1 MPSLVTNSKIWGEM
15 FGTKEMRDVFS
26 DETTV
31 QLYLDVE
38 AALARSQSKLGII
51 PKEAGEKITAAAN
64 LTWINWDTLKTRTEI
79 VGYPILP
86 LVEQLSLSVDDG
98 YGQYCHWGA
107 TTQDI
112 MDTADVLQIRKGI
125 TLLSKDLNAIAVALS
140 KIVKKHMNTPMT
152 GRTHL
157 QHALPI
163 PFGYKAAT
171 WLSSI
176 DRHIKRLEEIKS
188 RVFNVSF
195 FGAAGTLAS
204 LGETDGLQTQ
214 TNLAKELN
222 LNVPDVSW
230 HSIRDNF
237 CEVTGWLALVGAS
250 LGKIAYDI
258 MLMMQT
264 EIQEVAEPFLHGR
277 GASSTMPQKRNPI
290 SSEVMLACS
299 KLLREHHSS
308 MLDAMVL
315 DHERA
320 TGQWH
325 VEWYT
330 LPNAF
335 IISSACLSSA
345 KYLLEGL
352 EISVDNMK
360 DNMNKTN
367 GLIVAESVMMSLAPH
382 IGRQVAHDIVYECCR
397 DSLKNKTPFIDALLS
412 QASISNIFNRSKLLE
427 IVDPANYL
435 GAAPAMAQRL
445 LDNR

>member
-1 MPSLVTNSKIWGEM
+1 MPALVTNSKIWGEM
-15 FGTKEMRDVFS
+15 FGTKEMHQVFS
-26 DETTV
+26 DERTI

-51 PKEAGEKITAAAN
+51 PEEAGKKITQASK
-64 LTWINWDTLKTRTEI
+64 LELIDWEKLEKRTTI

-86 LVEQLSLSVDDG
+86 LVEQLSSAVKDG

-112 MDTADVLQIRKGI
+112 MDTADVLQIREGLE
-125 TLLSKDLNAIAVALS
+125 LLTSDLNGIADALV
-140 KIVKKHMNTPMT
+140 KIIKEHIETPMA

-157 QHALPI
+157 QHALPVS
-163 PFGYKAAT
+163 FGYKAAT
-171 WLSSI
+171 WLSGI

-188 RVFNVSF
+188 RIFNLSF

-204 LGETDGLQTQ
+204 LGEENGLNTQ
-214 TNLAKELN
+214 IALANELG

-237 CEVTGWLALVGAS
+237 CEVSGWLAIVGAS
-250 LGKIAYDI
+250 LGKIAYDV

-277 GASSTMPQKRNPI
+277 GSSSTMPQKRNPI
-290 SSEVMLACS
+290 SSEIMLACS

-325 VEWYT
+325 VEWNAI
-330 LPNAF
+330 PNSF
-335 IISSACLSSA
+335 IIASSSFKSA
-345 KYLLEGL
+345 RFLLEGL
-352 EISVDNMK
+352 EVSPENMK
-360 DNMNKTN
+360 KNIDKTN
-367 GLIVAESVMMSLAPH
+367 GLIVAEAVMMALAPH
-382 IGRQVAHDIVYECCR
+382 IGRQVAHDIVYDCCR
-397 DSLKNKTPFIDALLS
+397 QTIKNNIPFVDSLLADKN
-412 QASISNIFNRSKLLE
+412 ISKIFNENDLLE
-427 IVDPANYL
+427 IVNPSNYL
-435 GAAPAMAQRL
+435 GAAPAMANKL
-445 LDNR
+445 LKNR

>member
-140 KIVKKHMNTPMT
+140 KIVKKHINTPMA

-176 DRHIKRLEEIKS
+176 DRHTKRLEEIKS

-214 TNLAKELN
+214 ANLAKELN

-250 LGKIAYDI
+250 LGKIAYDV

-412 QASISNIFNRSKLLE
+412 QASISNIFNKSQLVK
-427 IVDPANYL
+427 IVDPTNYL

>member
-64 LTWINWDTLKTRTEI
+64 LTWINWDILKTRTEI

-140 KIVKKHMNTPMT
+140 KIVKKHINTPMA

-176 DRHIKRLEEIKS
+176 DRHTKRLEEIKS

-214 TNLAKELN
+214 ANLAKELN

-250 LGKIAYDI
+250 LGKIAYDV

-412 QASISNIFNRSKLLE
+412 QAAISNIFNKSQLVK
-427 IVDPANYL
+427 IVNPANYL

>member
-38 AALARSQSKLGII
+38 AALARSQSNLGII

-140 KIVKKHMNTPMT
+140 KIVKKHINTPMA

-176 DRHIKRLEEIKS
+176 DRHTKRLEEIKS

-214 TNLAKELN
+214 ANLAKELN

>member
-140 KIVKKHMNTPMT
+140 KIVKKHINTPMA

-176 DRHIKRLEEIKS
+176 DRHTKRLEEIKS

-214 TNLAKELN
+214 ANLAKELN

-250 LGKIAYDI
+250 LGKIAYDV

-360 DNMNKTN
+360 DKMNKTN

-412 QASISNIFNRSKLLE
+412 QAAISNIFNKSQLVK
-427 IVDPANYL
+427 IVDPTNYL

>member
-1 MPSLVTNSKIWGEM
+1 
-15 FGTKEMRDVFS
+15 
-26 DETTV
+26 
-31 QLYLDVE
+31 
-38 AALARSQSKLGII
+38 
-51 PKEAGEKITAAAN
+51 
-64 LTWINWDTLKTRTEI
+64 
-79 VGYPILP
+79 
-86 LVEQLSLSVDDG
+86 
-98 YGQYCHWGA
+98 
-107 TTQDI
+107 
-112 MDTADVLQIRKGI
+112 
-125 TLLSKDLNAIAVALS
+125 
-140 KIVKKHMNTPMT
+140 
-152 GRTHL
+152 
-157 QHALPI
+157 
-163 PFGYKAAT
+163 
-171 WLSSI
+171 
-176 DRHIKRLEEIKS
+176 
-188 RVFNVSF
+188 
-195 FGAAGTLAS
+195 
-204 LGETDGLQTQ
+204 
-214 TNLAKELN
+214 
-222 LNVPDVSW
+222 
-230 HSIRDNF
+230 
-237 CEVTGWLALVGAS
+237 
-250 LGKIAYDI
+250 

>member
-1 MPSLVTNSKIWGEM
+1 MPALVTNSKIWGEM
-15 FGTKEMRDVFS
+15 FGTKEMHHIFS
-26 DETTV
+26 DEETI
-31 QLYLDVE
+31 QLYLEVE

-51 PKEAGEKITAAAN
+51 PKQAGREITAAAS
-64 LTWINWDTLKTRTEI
+64 LGSINWDTLKLRTSI

-86 LVEQLSLSVDDG
+86 LVEQLSLSVKDG

-112 MDTADVLQIRKGI
+112 MDTADVLQIRKGLN
-125 TLLSKDLNAIAVALS
+125 LLSKDLDAIAHALS
-140 KIVKKHMNTPMT
+140 KIVKTHIDTPMA

-163 PFGYKAAT
+163 TFGYKAAT

-204 LGETDGLQTQ
+204 LGEVDGLNTQ
-214 TNLAKELN
+214 ASLAKELD
-222 LNVPDVSW
+222 LNIPDVSW

-237 CEVTGWLALVGAS
+237 CEVTGWLALVGSS
-250 LGKIAYDI
+250 LGKIAYDV

-264 EIQEVAEPFLHGR
+264 ETQEVAEPYLHGR
-277 GASSTMPQKRNPI
+277 GSSSTMPQKRNPI

-325 VEWYT
+325 VEWYA

-335 IISSACLSSA
+335 VISSACLSSA

-352 EISVDNMK
+352 EISPENMK
-360 DNMNKTN
+360 DNLNKTN
-367 GLIVAESVMMSLAPH
+367 GLIVAEAVMMNLAPH
-382 IGRQVAHDIVYECCR
+382 IGRQIAHDVVYECCR
-397 DSLKNKTPFIDALLS
+397 VSLKNKIPFIDALLS
-412 QASISNIFNRSKLLE
+412 EKVISNVLNKKELE
-427 IVDPANYL
+427 QIIDPSNYL

>member
-1 MPSLVTNSKIWGEM
+1 
-15 FGTKEMRDVFS
+15 
-26 DETTV
+26 
-31 QLYLDVE
+31 
-38 AALARSQSKLGII
+38 
-51 PKEAGEKITAAAN
+51 
-64 LTWINWDTLKTRTEI
+64 
-79 VGYPILP
+79 
-86 LVEQLSLSVDDG
+86 
-98 YGQYCHWGA
+98 
-107 TTQDI
+107 
-112 MDTADVLQIRKGI
+112 MDTADVLQIRKGLD
-125 TLLSKDLNAIAVALS
+125 LLSKDLDSIANALS
-140 KIVKKHMNTPMT
+140 KIIKDHLNTPMA

-157 QHALPI
+157 QHALPVS
-163 PFGYKAAT
+163 FGYKAAT

-188 RVFNVSF
+188 RIFNVSF

-204 LGETDGLQTQ
+204 LGEVDGLNTQ
-214 TNLAKELN
+214 ANLAKELN

-237 CEVTGWLALVGAS
+237 CEVTGWLALVGSS
-250 LGKIAYDI
+250 LGKIAYDV

-264 EIQEVAEPFLHGR
+264 ETQEVAEPFLHGR
-277 GASSTMPQKRNPI
+277 GSSSTMPQKRNPI
-290 SSEVMLACS
+290 SSEIMLACS

-325 VEWYT
+325 VEWYA

-335 IISSACLSSA
+335 IISSACFSSA

-352 EISVDNMK
+352 EISPENMK
-360 DNMNKTN
+360 FNLNKTN
-367 GLIVAESVMMSLAPH
+367 GLIVAEAVMMALAPH

-397 DSLKNKTPFIDALLS
+397 ESLKNKVTFIDALLS
-412 QASISNIFNRSKLLE
+412 EKAISNVFNKKELE
-427 IVDPANYL
+427 KVIDPSNYL

-445 LDNR
+445 LNNR

>member
-38 AALARSQSKLGII
+38 AALARSQSNLGII

-140 KIVKKHMNTPMT
+140 KIVKKHMNTPMA

-352 EISVDNMK
+352 EISVENMK

-382 IGRQVAHDIVYECCR
+382 IGRQIAHDIVYECCR

>member
-38 AALARSQSKLGII
+38 AALARSQSNLGII

-140 KIVKKHMNTPMT
+140 KIVKKHMNTPMA

-382 IGRQVAHDIVYECCR
+382 IGRQIAHDIVYECCR

>member
-86 LVEQLSLSVDDG
+86 LVEQLSLSVDDR

-140 KIVKKHMNTPMT
+140 KIVKKHINTPMA

-176 DRHIKRLEEIKS
+176 DRHTKRLEEIKS

-214 TNLAKELN
+214 ANLAKELN

-250 LGKIAYDI
+250 LGKIAYDV

-412 QASISNIFNRSKLLE
+412 QASISNIFNKSQLVK
-427 IVDPANYL
+427 IVDPTNYL

>member
-1 MPSLVTNSKIWGEM
+1 MPALVTNSKIWGEM
-15 FGTKEMRDVFS
+15 FGTKEMHQVFS
-26 DETTV
+26 DERTI

-51 PKEAGEKITAAAN
+51 PEEAGKKITQASK
-64 LTWINWDTLKTRTEI
+64 LELIDWEKLEKRTTI

-86 LVEQLSLSVDDG
+86 LVEQLSSAVKDG

-112 MDTADVLQIRKGI
+112 MDTADVLQIREGLE
-125 TLLSKDLNAIAVALS
+125 LLTSDLNGIADALV
-140 KIVKKHMNTPMT
+140 KIIKEHIETPMA

-157 QHALPI
+157 QHALPVS
-163 PFGYKAAT
+163 FGYKAAT
-171 WLSSI
+171 WLSGI

-188 RVFNVSF
+188 RIFNLSF

-204 LGETDGLQTQ
+204 LGEENGLNTQ
-214 TNLAKELN
+214 IALANELG

-237 CEVTGWLALVGAS
+237 CEVTGWLAIVGAS
-250 LGKIAYDI
+250 LGKIAYDV

-277 GASSTMPQKRNPI
+277 GSSSTMPQKRNTI
-290 SSEVMLACS
+290 SSEIMLACS

-325 VEWYT
+325 VEWNAI
-330 LPNAF
+330 PNSF
-335 IISSACLSSA
+335 IIASSSFKSA
-345 KYLLEGL
+345 RFLLEGL
-352 EISVDNMK
+352 EVSPENMK
-360 DNMNKTN
+360 KNIDKTN
-367 GLIVAESVMMSLAPH
+367 GLIVAEAVMMALAPH
-382 IGRQVAHDIVYECCR
+382 IGRQVAHDIVYDCCR
-397 DSLKNKTPFIDALLS
+397 QTIKNNIPFVDSLLADKN
-412 QASISNIFNRSKLLE
+412 ISKIFNENDLLE
-427 IVDPANYL
+427 IVNPSNYL
-435 GAAPAMAQRL
+435 GAAPAMANKL
-445 LDNR
+445 LKNR

>member
-64 LTWINWDTLKTRTEI
+64 LTWINWDILKTRTEI

-140 KIVKKHMNTPMT
+140 KIVKKHINTPMA

-176 DRHIKRLEEIKS
+176 DRHTKRLEEIKS

-250 LGKIAYDI
+250 LGKIAYDV

-412 QASISNIFNRSKLLE
+412 QAAISNIFNKSQLVK
-427 IVDPANYL
+427 IVNPANYL